1 MPSRQ
6 ISAFRQSGH
15 QRRGSAPRSIA
26 EVGADTKTITAMI
39 ATGTLQMTK
48 LHCQLPPAT
57 GRINGNINTTGK
69 ISPTSR
75 PFV

>member
-1 MPSRQ
+1 M
-6 ISAFRQSGH
+6 SAFRQSGH
-15 QRRGSAPRSIA
+15 QRRDEISRSTV

-48 LHCQLPPAT
+48 LHCQLPPT
-57 GRINGNINTTGK
+57 RGRINGNISTTGK

>member
-1 MPSRQ
+1 M
-6 ISAFRQSGH
+6 SAFRQSGH
-15 QRRGSAPRSIA
+15 QRRGGAVRSIA
-26 EVGADTKTITAMI
+26 EVGANAKTITAMI

-48 LHCQLPPAT
+48 LHCQLPPAIGKT
-57 GRINGNINTTGK
+57 NGNINTTGK